1 MSSMK
6 NLSFLL
12 ALMLLGT
19 TLAFQVL
26 PPPQQHHHVGRTVM
40 GMVTTD
46 ETITTAMTTP
56 PFFAKWED
64 SPEKE
69 GESSAMKSLETK
81 MANWEAS
88 PEEIKAATLGGVTP
102 GGLGGGKKNG
112 GVEGS
117 RGDGFDV
124 GLYIAFP
131 FMILGSLLFAF
142 FPLIM
147 DKIDVSSVGPPP
159 MM

>member
-1 MSSMK
+1 MI
-6 NLSFLL
+6 
-12 ALMLLGT
+12 
-19 TLAFQVL
+19 
-26 PPPQQHHHVGRTVM
+26 
-40 GMVTTD
+40 GMATTD
-46 ETITTAMTTP
+46 EAKTTTATAT
-56 PFFAKWED
+56 PFFAKWEE
-64 SPEKE
+64 SPE
-69 GESSAMKSLETK
+69 ESALKSLETK
-81 MANWEAS
+81 MANWEAT
-88 PEEIKAATLGGVTP
+88 PDEIKAATLGGVTP
-102 GGLGGGKKNG
+102 GGLGGGKTNG
-112 GVEGS
+112 GG

>member
-1 MSSMK
+1 MTNFTILLLLSM
-6 NLSFLL
+6 LVS
-12 ALMLLGT
+12 T

-26 PPPQQHHHVGRTVM
+26 VAKHTSPNRANLLRHHAIK
-40 GMVTTD
+40 TTGD
-46 ETITTAMTTP
+46 ETTSTI
-56 PFFAKWED
+56 PFFATLQD
-64 SPEKE
+64 ATDNNISPAAGVAVVTDKT
-69 GESSAMKSLETK
+69 AKSLQDK
-81 MANWEAS
+81 MSNWEAS
-88 PEEIKAATLGGVTP
+88 EEEIKAATLGGMNP
-102 GGLGGGKKNG
+102 GGLGGRKGN
-112 GVEGS
+112 
-117 RGDGFDV
+117 DGFDV